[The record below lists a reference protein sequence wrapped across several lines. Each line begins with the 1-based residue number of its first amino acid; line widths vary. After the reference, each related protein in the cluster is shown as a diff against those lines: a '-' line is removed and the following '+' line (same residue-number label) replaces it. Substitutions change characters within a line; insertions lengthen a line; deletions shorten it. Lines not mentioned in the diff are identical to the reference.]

1 MYRPWQRLNKIIC
14 RFNTHKWSFFPAGAK
29 KFINALFMSLQCP
42 DSRKDS
48 STLLKLWVQLAN
60 MEYFSR
66 SLHRVNVIDLAMMD
80 GWCRCEG
87 KQEDAVEKKKFS
99 FVHMQTSDCRT
110 SSCTRDEMKDEEED
124 GFSVLCVHLLR
135 IACFQSRILLFL
147 FFIKVKGE
155 DIDRHNPTSI

>member
-1 MYRPWQRLNKIIC
+1 MYRPSILINGLSFPLVQRNSLMLSLC
-14 RFNTHKWSFFPAGAK
+14 LFNAQIQERTVPPCWNYGFSKQPSN
-29 KFINALFMSLQCP
+29 I
-42 DSRKDS
+42 
-48 STLLKLWVQLAN
+48 
-60 MEYFSR
+60 FSR
-66 SLHRVNVIDLAMMD
+66 SLHRANAIDLAMMD

-87 KQEDAVEKKKFS
+87 KQEDAVEKKKLS

-110 SSCTRDEMKDEEED
+110 SSRTRDEMKDEEEN

-135 IACFQSRILLFL
+135 IACFQSRVLLFL